1 MSGYKPAGRHQERKL
16 TAAAVRNL
24 GPGLHGDGGNL
35 YLRVDPSGARR
46 WIVRLMVQGKRRD
59 HGLGSASLVS
69 LAEAREAALQH
80 RKIARVGDDPLA
92 EKRRS
97 QGVPTFK
104 KAALL
109 FHEQNEPNWRNDK
122 HRKQWLS
129 TMETYVFPTLG
140 SKSVG
145 KIESADIVAALD
157 PIWGTK
163 PETARRIKQRIG
175 IVLKWAI
182 ARGYRT
188 DNPADAVQQGMA
200 RHDRSNV
207 KRMKSLPFR
216 EVKNAIDKVKESSA
230 SDATKL
236 AFYLL
241 IHTACRS
248 NEVRKAEWKEF
259 DLENRLWEIPGSRM
273 KGKKDHTIPL
283 SKGVLVLLEQ
293 AKALRR
299 EDTDLVFPSLTGK
312 ALSDSTLSKLMRE
325 LDIPAVPHGFRASFR
340 EWAGETTNHAR
351 EVIEHAL
358 AHQLQDKTE
367 AAYQRTTLIA
377 KRRVLMEDWSKFL
390 TQRGGSDG
398 EDKAVAK

>member
-129 TMETYVFPTLG
+129 TMEAYVFPTMG

-145 KIESADIVAALD
+145 KIESADIIAALD
-157 PIWGTK
+157 PIWGSK

-207 KRMKSLPFR
+207 KRMRSLPFR
-216 EVKNAIDKVKESSA
+216 EVKSAIERVKESSA

-236 AFYLL
+236 AFELL
-241 IHTACRS
+241 THTACRS

-273 KGKKDHTIPL
+273 KTKKDHTIPL

-299 EDTDLVFPSLTGK
+299 DDIDLVFPSLTGK
-312 ALSDSTLSKLMRE
+312 VLSDSTLSKLLRE

-377 KRRVLMEDWSKFL
+377 KRRVLMEDWSAFL
-390 TQRGGSDG
+390 S
-398 EDKAVAK
+398 

>member
-97 QGVPTFK
+97 QDVPTFK

-109 FHEQNEPNWRNDK
+109 FHEQNESNWRNDK

-129 TMETYVFPTLG
+129 TMESYVFPAMG

-145 KIESADIVAALD
+145 KIESADIIAALD
-157 PIWGTK
+157 PIWGSK
-163 PETARRIKQRIG
+163 SETARRIKQRIG

-188 DNPADAVQQGMA
+188 DNPAEAVQQGLA
-200 RHDRSNV
+200 KHDRSKV
-207 KRMKSLPFR
+207 RRMPAVPYR
-216 EVKNAIDKVKESSA
+216 EVGKVLQKITASKA
-230 SDATKL
+230 SDVTKL
-236 AFYLL
+236 AFQFLV
-241 IHTACRS
+241 HTACRS
-248 NEVRKAEWKEF
+248 GEVRNAEWKEF
-259 DLENRLWEIPGSRM
+259 DLENSLWEIPGSRM
-273 KGKKDHTIPL
+273 KAKKDHVVPL
-283 SKGVLVLLEQ
+283 SAATLAILVK
-293 AKALRR
+293 AKEWRR
-299 EDTDLVFPSLTGK
+299 PDSDLVFPSLSGK
-312 ALSDSTLSKLMRE
+312 PLSDMTLSKLMKER
-325 LDIPAVPHGFRASFR
+325 DIPAVPHGFRSSFR
-340 EWAGETTNHAR
+340 DWAGETTNHSR

-358 AHQLQDKTE
+358 AHQLADKTE
-367 AAYQRTTLIA
+367 AAYARTTLIA

-390 TQRGGSDG
+390 TQRGGGDG
-398 EDKAVAK
+398 EDKAVEK